1 MSKRQSK
8 RPLHRVEQQRQVQ
21 PRMPKLS
28 RPHGL
33 FSCWENELPGLRLPP
48 DHFDSDRH
56 GSLHSRSP
64 GLRPGLGRAALLL
77 AGGRGLWRRARPS
90 PQCRR
95 RAFRSHDSNRSRAPQ
110 RYGPRPQ
117 VVRPLAVSGLGS
129 RAQYLRSRY
138 EPSLRRC

>member
-77 AGGRGLWRRARPS
+77 AGAGGFGAGPVRILNARDAPFVPTPLTDLALHKGTGRALKWFGRS
-90 PQCRR
+90 P
-95 RAFRSHDSNRSRAPQ
+95 
-110 RYGPRPQ
+110 
-117 VVRPLAVSGLGS
+117 
-129 RAQYLRSRY
+129 
-138 EPSLRRC
+138 